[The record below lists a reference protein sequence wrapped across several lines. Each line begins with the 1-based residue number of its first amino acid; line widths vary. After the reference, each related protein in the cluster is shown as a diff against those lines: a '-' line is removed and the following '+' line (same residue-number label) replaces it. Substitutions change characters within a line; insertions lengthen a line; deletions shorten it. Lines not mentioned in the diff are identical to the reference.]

1 MHHLDAG
8 RLLML
13 QLKLYLAWLIL
24 PLSLIGG
31 DVPIDWR
38 YAMLA

>member
-1 MHHLDAG
+1 MHHLDG
-8 RLLML
+8 STSDVTD
-13 QLKLYLAWLIL
+13 KNYIWLIL